1 MGQQLTNELL
11 AFSADHAW
19 VNQNTEALLAQ
30 YADQWI
36 GVKDRRVIASDP
48 QLENLLSH
56 LPDPGHT
63 CVEFIT
69 KEPLEM
75 VL

>member
-1 MGQQLTNELL
+1 MEQQLTHELL
-11 AFSADHAW
+11 AFAADHAW
-19 VNQNTEALLAQ
+19 VNQNIVGLLAQ

-48 QLENLLSH
+48 QLDNLLSQ
-56 LPDPGHT
+56 LPDPSHT

-69 KEPLEM
+69 REPLEM